1 MPAVGEVKRL
11 VPGLGDAAT
20 ISLPASA
27 PSVGRTL
34 KALDLRGLTGATVIA
49 IDRGPQDI
57 VYPTAD
63 EVLRP
68 GDVLVLT
75 GSQESVNNARDLLLT
90 APVPS
95 QEQPMV

>member
-1 MPAVGEVKRL
+1 M
-11 VPGLGDAAT
+11 
-20 ISLPASA
+20 
-27 PSVGRTL
+27 GRTL
-34 KALDLRGLTGATVIA
+34 KALNLRGLTGATVIA
-49 IDRGPQDI
+49 IDRGPEDI

-63 EVLRP
+63 EVLRS

-95 QEQPMV
+95 QEQPVV